1 MKINSVPK
9 ENINQSKIYEIIEK
23 YVFPNSYPIL
33 EQGFYTENYLKL
45 IIGESFEFALNC
57 TNFKDSI
64 KEKTLDEINNIK
76 EEILEEPTEEV
87 VEEKEVET
95 SNEEVINEVAEEP
108 TEEKEVKE
116 KTTKELK
123 DNKKN
128 TKNKK

>member
-1 MKINSVPK
+1 MKINSVLK

-57 TNFKDSI
+57 TNFKDFI

-76 EEILEEPTEEV
+76 EEILEEPTEEPTEEV
-87 VEEKEVET
+87 VEELT
-95 SNEEVINEVAEEP
+95 Q
-108 TEEKEVKE
+108 EKEVKE

-128 TKNKK
+128 TKNRK